1 MIRDFLYISLPKT
14 AHAEEIHKIGMVSR
28 FQRYISSKTSASK
41 LSIENRMKKIY
52 SLSLIRHQMTLW
64 NKKHWRYNYIQAH
77 YWCLHIQ
84 APWFPSC
91 KGTIIIIN
99 IWAYLN
105 WFLLNNISN
114 LLSVTLATSVLSSI
128 VLVYFIYLYDW
139 VFCAHCTNTYNQY
152 Y

>member
-28 FQRYISSKTSASK
+28 FQRYISSKTSSSK

-77 YWCLHIQ
+77 NWCLHIQ

-91 KGTIIIIN
+91 KCTLIVMN
-99 IWAYLN
+99 IWAHIN

-114 LLSVTLATSVLSSI
+114 LCFVEYSTCLFHLFIWLGVLHTLS
-128 VLVYFIYLYDW
+128 
-139 VFCAHCTNTYNQY
+139 
-152 Y
+152 